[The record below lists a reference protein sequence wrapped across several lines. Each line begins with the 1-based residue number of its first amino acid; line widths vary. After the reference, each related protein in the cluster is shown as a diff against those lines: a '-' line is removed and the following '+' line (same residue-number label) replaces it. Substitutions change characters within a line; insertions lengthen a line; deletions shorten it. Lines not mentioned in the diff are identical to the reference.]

1 MKPALVILVVAL
13 GALLA
18 LQWLG
23 WPPDREAASSDDS
36 GTSAAPV
43 PAPAVESPL
52 DLLSPPEDIEDYVV
66 VVERPLF
73 LPDRRP
79 PSEDEA
85 DQEADVPVV
94 DDAAL
99 RGLDLNAVIM
109 TPGRVVAWVRNPAE
123 KELQDLELGDEI
135 NGWNVKEI
143 QADRLVLERQGQT
156 DTLTLRD
163 YQNMPPPRP
172 AVRIPPR
179 PADRRKP
186 QPPAAQ
192 GSRNP
197 PASGARN
204 PGNRENGQQ
213 SDQP

>member
-1 MKPALVILVVAL
+1 MKPALVIAVLVL

-23 WPPDREAASSDDS
+23 WPPDREATPSGDL

-43 PAPAVESPL
+43 PVPAAESPL
-52 DLLSPPEDIEDYVV
+52 DLLSPPEDIEDYAV

-85 DQEADVPVV
+85 DQEEAPIV

-99 RGLDLNAVIM
+99 KGLDLNAVIM

-143 QADRLVLERQGQT
+143 QSDRLVLERQGQT

-197 PASGARN
+197 PAPGARN

>member
-1 MKPALVILVVAL
+1 MKPALVSAVLAL
-13 GALLA
+13 GALLT

-23 WPPDREAASSDDS
+23 WPPDREATPS
-36 GTSAAPV
+36 GDLGSSAAPA
-43 PAPAVESPL
+43 PAPAAESPL
-52 DLLSPPEDIEDYVV
+52 DLLSPPEDIEEYAV

-85 DQEADVPVV
+85 AEEEAPIV

-99 RGLDLNAVIM
+99 KGLDLNAVIM
-109 TPGRVVAWVRNPAE
+109 TPGKVVAWVRNPAE

-197 PASGARN
+197 PAPGARN